1 MSRLPVP
8 SQMVEH
14 GDPNRRGADH
24 GEALGASIKAGIHR
38 RCNRRKI
45 TFQPTQHQVK
55 DEAGNVIKS
64 WKQRALALSRIMQA
78 WRELAVREAVL
89 RDPETAPYLQ
99 RHHFRLQ
106 KTGFTT
112 AGQAAAA
119 GAKGGERPSI
129 LRKLQE
135 ARDLA

>member
-1 MSRLPVP
+1 
-8 SQMVEH
+8 MVEH

-45 TFQPTQHQVK
+45 TFKPTEHRMM
-55 DEAGNVIKS
+55 DEQGNVIKS
-64 WKQRALALSRIMQA
+64 WTQRALGVSRIMQA
-78 WRELAVREAVL
+78 WRELSVREAVL
-89 RDPETAPYLQ
+89 RDPDTAPYLQ
-99 RHHFRLQ
+99 RRHFLLR

-112 AGQAAAA
+112 TGQAAAA

-129 LRKLQE
+129 LRSLQE
-135 ARDLA
+135 ARDCA